1 MITQSLDTLMSS
13 RASQEMS
20 FSLKGLLKG
29 HVGMLIAA
37 PNVGKSHLALCI
49 AMEHASSMTLLGM
62 SAAERPA
69 KTLVLSSEDGAG
81 VIQTRMKDKLANC
94 TPTIRTE
101 LKNNL
106 HFLTDIEPIVI
117 PPESSHQERIEH
129 EHYLNQLKET
139 FAQFDLVIIDTV
151 TEAIGRCEEVKHD
164 RLIKNVFQSLAQDS
178 GASLLLVHHVNKD
191 EIRGNQEITM
201 ASGAGLTS
209 IMRLTKCLFTLKR
222 SKELMSI
229 KYLKSNYLPENEN
242 QEFSVEV
249 RQSLTINP
257 ELYNPKAR
265 ASTKGVRASTR
276 IKAAPKSITLSG
288 TIPEQEEIEERKNL
302 RDVL

>member
-62 SAAERPA
+62 SAADKPA
-69 KTLVLSSEDGAG
+69 RTLVLSSEDGAG
-81 VIQTRMKDKLANC
+81 VIQTRMKDKLASC
-94 TPTIRTE
+94 TPTIRSE

-117 PPESSHQERIEH
+117 PPDSSLQEQSEHQV
-129 EHYLNQLKET
+129 YLKQLTET

-151 TEAIGRCEEVKHD
+151 TESIGRCEEVKHD
-164 RLIKNVFQSLAQDS
+164 RLIKNVFQSLANES

-209 IMRLTKCLFTLKR
+209 VMRLTKCLFTLKR
-222 SKELMSI
+222 NKDFMSI

-242 QEFSVEV
+242 QEFAVEV

-257 ELYNPKAR
+257 DVYNPKAR
-265 ASTKGVRASTR
+265 ASKGSRASTI
-276 IKAAPKSITLSG
+276 IKAPPKSITLSG

>member
-62 SAAERPA
+62 SAADRPA

-81 VIQTRMKDKLANC
+81 VIQTRMKDKLASC
-94 TPTIRTE
+94 TPTIRSE

-106 HFLTDIEPIVI
+106 HFMTDIEPIVI
-117 PPESSHQERIEH
+117 PPDCSHQEQIEH
-129 EHYLNQLKET
+129 QQYLAQLTET

-164 RLIKNVFQSLAQDS
+164 RLIKNVFQSLANDS

-209 IMRLTKCLFTLKR
+209 VMRLTKCLFTLKR
-222 SKELMSI
+222 SKDLMSI

-242 QEFSVEV
+242 QEFAVEV

-265 ASTKGVRASTR
+265 ASSKSVRTTTR

>member
-37 PNVGKSHLALCI
+37 PNVGKSHLALCL

-62 SAAERPA
+62 SAADKPA

-81 VIQTRMKDKLANC
+81 VIQTRMKEKLASC
-94 TPTIRTE
+94 TPTIRSE
-101 LKNNL
+101 LKTNL

-117 PPESSHQERIEH
+117 PPESSMQEQSEH
-129 EHYLNQLKET
+129 RQYLEQLTET

-151 TEAIGRCEEVKHD
+151 TESIGRCEEVKHD
-164 RLIKNVFQSLAQDS
+164 RLIKNVFQSLAHDS

-209 IMRLTKCLFTLKR
+209 VMRLTKCLFTLKR
-222 SKELMSI
+222 SKEFMSI

-242 QEFSVEV
+242 QEFAVEV
-249 RQSLTINP
+249 RQNLTINP
-257 ELYNPKAR
+257 DVYNPKAR
-265 ASTKGVRASTR
+265 ASKGSRTSTI

>member
-62 SAAERPA
+62 SAADRPA

-81 VIQTRMKDKLANC
+81 VIQTRMKDKLASC
-94 TPTIRTE
+94 TPTIRSE

-106 HFLTDIEPIVI
+106 HFMTDIEPIVI
-117 PPESSHQERIEH
+117 PPDCSHQEQLEH
-129 EHYLNQLKET
+129 QQYLAQLKET

-164 RLIKNVFQSLAQDS
+164 RLIKNVFQALANDS

-209 IMRLTKCLFTLKR
+209 VMRLTKCLFTLKR
-222 SKELMSI
+222 SKDLMSI

-242 QEFSVEV
+242 REFAVEV

-265 ASTKGVRASTR
+265 ASSKGVRTTTR